1 MRRGSA
7 APVALSL
14 VLALTACR
22 KSEPAKKQPRATKPI
37 AAEPS
42 LPQADDPAW
51 IGGTWEKQG
60 GHEWLLFN
68 PPEQF
73 AVIAGKPP
81 TMKARGKYQMQA
93 KYITLFV
100 PQPNGV
106 LAERYLE
113 AAPDHQTLSEGG
125 AGVWVRGAPP

>member
-1 MRRGSA
+1 
-7 APVALSL
+7 
-14 VLALTACR
+14 
-22 KSEPAKKQPRATKPI
+22 
-37 AAEPS
+37 
-42 LPQADDPAW
+42 
-51 IGGTWEKQG
+51 
-60 GHEWLLFN
+60 
-68 PPEQF
+68 
-73 AVIAGKPP
+73 
-81 TMKARGKYQMQA
+81 MQA